1 MRYDN
6 SAVRRQDRLLSEER
20 ARELLREG
28 EYGFLAMA
36 SAQGGYG
43 VPVNYAVEGDTIY
56 LHCAT
61 EGRKLRAIEHDA
73 RVTFCVVGRAEL
85 VPHEF
90 TTQYESVIASGVA
103 RVVQTDNER
112 RAALRLII
120 EKYASEHLDEGLR
133 AIERSLPRTA
143 IIAIEV
149 EHFSGKTKVVR

>member
-43 VPVNYAVEGDTIY
+43 VPVNYATEGDTIY

-61 EGRKLRAIEHDA
+61 EGRKLSAIEHDA
-73 RVTFCVVGRAEL
+73 RVTFCVVGRG
-85 VPHEF
+85 
-90 TTQYESVIASGVA
+90 S
-103 RVVQTDNER
+103 R
-112 RAALRLII
+112 
-120 EKYASEHLDEGLR
+120 SE
-133 AIERSLPRTA
+133 
-143 IIAIEV
+143 
-149 EHFSGKTKVVR
+149 VR